1 MDQMQVDVEEIGF
14 AVGPSDDVALPDL
27 VGERARRG
35 VRGRGHGTILA
46 RNDCMTTVRVP
57 WQPDAQDPFTFA
69 KHRRNTRPVPSSRME
84 VEIVRWPDEEERLER
99 LRSSGHPR
107 LLLVD
112 DDDQPP
118 PVVDP
123 LEDWTRTTADPRDVQ
138 IRVSTLHRRAERDV
152 ERPVVDASG
161 LLHFG
166 GRWVALSPVEAA
178 LAELLVERFGAVVGR
193 DGLARSAWREGV
205 PTRNALDVQMVR
217 FRRRIESLGLEVRT
231 VRSRG
236 YLLQPAS

>member
-1 MDQMQVDVEEIGF
+1 
-14 AVGPSDDVALPDL
+14 
-27 VGERARRG
+27 
-35 VRGRGHGTILA
+35 
-46 RNDCMTTVRVP
+46 
-57 WQPDAQDPFTFA
+57 
-69 KHRRNTRPVPSSRME
+69 ME
-84 VEIVRWPDEEERLER
+84 VEILRWPDDQERLER
-99 LRSSGHPR
+99 LRSSGQPR

-112 DDDQPP
+112 DSVVPP
-118 PVVDP
+118 SSVDP

-138 IRVSTLHRRAERDV
+138 TRVSTLHRRAERHS
-152 ERPVVDASG
+152 ERPLVDGSG

-178 LAELLVERFGAVVGR
+178 LAEVLVERFGAVVGR
-193 DGLARSAWREGV
+193 EVLARSAWREGV

-236 YLLQPAS
+236 YLLQQVG